1 MASRSDVLE
10 VREASEPN
18 AAPSPNPWIPM
29 ASAANMGVTKPCPSI
44 VGSWEKTALSAEKK
58 SNAPTRNS
66 NTSAA
71 CAAPPA
77 KPALTSSLAEPSIV
91 STKNQKKIPIAKA
104 VTYLV
109 PTHLPGTATRTSPP
123 IAGMTVE
130 PTKVR
135 KVSVNGS
142 TSKNPV

>member
-29 ASAANMGVTKPCPSI
+29 ASAASRGVTKPCPSI
-44 VGSWEKTALSAEKK
+44 VGSWEKTTLSAEKK
-58 SNAPTRNS
+58 SNTPTTNS

-71 CAAPPA
+71 CSAPPVN
-77 KPALTSSLAEPSIV
+77 PPLTSSLAEPSIV
-91 STKNQKKIPIAKA
+91 STKNQKKIPSAKA

-109 PTHLPGTATRTSPP
+109 TSRLPTTATRTSPP
-123 IAGMTVE
+123 MVGMTVE
-130 PTKVR
+130 PIKAR
-135 KVSVNGS
+135 KLSVNGS
-142 TSKNPV
+142 TSKNP